1 MFTGLIETTAKV
13 LSLQSKGAG
22 LSLVVNPIEPFEVNI
37 GDSVSVDGV
46 CLTAVI
52 VKGVLSF
59 DVSPETIR
67 HTTLGNLRTGSIVN
81 LERALRPTDRLG
93 GHIVTGHIDAVG
105 GIKTIKQTGE
115 YTFVVIQASPEVLKY
130 VVKKGSIAI
139 DGISLTVNGVS
150 PTFFSLAI
158 IPHTLRVT
166 SLKNKRVGDRVNIET
181 DIIGKYVAR
190 LISME
195 SGKGEGDLWKTLF
208 EAGYL

>member
-105 GIKTIKQTGE
+105 DIRTIRQTGE